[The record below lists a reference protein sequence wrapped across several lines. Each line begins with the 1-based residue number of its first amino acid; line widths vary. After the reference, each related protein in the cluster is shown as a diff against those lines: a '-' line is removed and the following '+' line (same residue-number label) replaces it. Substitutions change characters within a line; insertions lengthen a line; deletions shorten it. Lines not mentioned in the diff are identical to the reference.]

1 MIQLDHDSRGIYH
14 WDLASREYLGTPN
27 FPSSSSDSV
36 VKDFCKISTGI
47 FENKTYSFS
56 LEVEDR

>member
-14 WDLASREYLGTPN
+14 WNLASRKYLGTPN
-27 FPSSSSDSV
+27 FSSDHSNSA
-36 VKDFCKISTGI
+36 VKDFPTTFTGV

-56 LEVEDR
+56 LEVEDQ